1 MPALGW
7 NLEKDLVTT
16 SVVRGIYLLSVK
28 RKPTDEKNTAHDRY
42 KLGEKENADGD
53 F

>member
-42 KLGEKENADGD
+42 KLGEKED